1 VVDEGYFAAMGIE
14 LLRGRSFDSR
24 DTGDAAVVGVVDR
37 KLAEKYF
44 SGKDP
49 LAGRLR
55 RGGGDDAPWIPIVG
69 VVEPVK
75 AFDLE
80 KEIVKETIY
89 VHYRQMPNTGMTF
102 VLRTRRDP
110 ESLTEPLR
118 QAILAV
124 DPDQPIYGVT
134 TMESQIRE
142 SLVTRRVSMVLLVAF
157 ASLAVVLAAIGVYG
171 VLAFSVT
178 QRRRE
183 IGTRMALGAGPR
195 DVLRLV
201 VGQGLGM
208 TGLGVLIGLAGAL
221 LLGRFASAL
230 LFGVTPWDPAT
241 LAGVTAGLLAV
252 AALACFRPARRAAAV
267 DPMEALR
274 DE

>member
-1 VVDEGYFAAMGIE
+1 
-14 LLRGRSFDSR
+14 
-24 DTGDAAVVGVVDR
+24 
-37 KLAEKYF
+37 
-44 SGKDP
+44 
-49 LAGRLR
+49 
-55 RGGGDDAPWIPIVG
+55 
-69 VVEPVK
+69 
-75 AFDLE
+75 
-80 KEIVKETIY
+80 
-89 VHYRQMPNTGMTF
+89 MPNTGMTF